1 MRTTDF
7 NRRGV
12 EWLKKTGPIAAVGVA
27 AASANMACFAEDAVV
42 STPAVGQPTNTA
54 AQEPTICDDVDAEET
69 TGWLIR
75 HRKHHYTQVDTK
87 QENADDLHAQQGLTD
102 MSSMTG
108 MRSPIQKN

>member
-1 MRTTDF
+1 LRTTDF

-12 EWLKKTGPIAAVGVA
+12 EWLKKAAAIAAVGVA
-27 AASANMACFAEDAVV
+27 AASANVACFAEDAPVP
-42 STPAVGQPTNTA
+42 SGAEAQPTSTA
-54 AQEPTICDDVDAEET
+54 AQEPAIRDDVDAEET
-69 TGWLIR
+69 TGSLIR

-87 QENADDLHAQQGLTD
+87 QENADDLHAQQGMTD